1 MCVVGS
7 YSAVDKMITISY
19 YIKCSEIKVTL
30 GVKIVLLN
38 NVIHS
43 PPCVYFLIG
52 FIYNAMD
59 FGKLLA
65 V

>member
-19 YIKCSEIKVTL
+19 YIKRSEIKGTL

-43 PPCVYFLIG
+43 PPMCVFLDRL
-52 FIYNAMD
+52 Y
-59 FGKLLA
+59 L
-65 V
+65 